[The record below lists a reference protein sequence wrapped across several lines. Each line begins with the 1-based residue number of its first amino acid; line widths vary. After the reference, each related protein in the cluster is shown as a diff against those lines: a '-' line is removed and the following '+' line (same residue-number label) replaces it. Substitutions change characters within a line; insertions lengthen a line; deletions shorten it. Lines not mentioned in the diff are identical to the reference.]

1 VLRWKILAAPL
12 SFLVWASFVGVVIA
26 WTPLLFFYR
35 LATRRSDPDRYRVGR
50 FFHDS
55 AVVAGALNPFWRFRI
70 LDEVHPDPRR
80 PYVFVANHR
89 SNADAF
95 LIVRLPWE
103 MKWLAKNAVMK
114 IPLLGWQMRTAGDVP
129 VARGQ
134 KESRQRAMEEMRKW
148 LDRKVSVFLFPEG
161 TRSED
166 GSLGAFREGAF
177 RLAIEAGVD
186 VVPLAIE
193 GTEECLPKHSLIF
206 QPATAT
212 ITVLP
217 PVSTAGLQA
226 ADSARLAAGVR
237 ERIRRHLDGD
247 PIAPS

>member
-1 VLRWKILAAPL
+1 MLRWKILAAPL
-12 SFLVWASFVGVVIA
+12 SMLIWASYVGIVIA
-26 WTPLLFFYR
+26 WTPLMFLYR
-35 LATRRSDPDRYRVGR
+35 LATRGSDPDRVKLGR
-50 FFHDS
+50 FFRNS
-55 AVVAGALNPFWRFRI
+55 AVLAGRVNPFWTFRVV
-70 LDEVHPDPRR
+70 DRVHPDPRR

-103 MKWLAKNAVMK
+103 MKLLAKQAVMN
-114 IPLLGWQMRTAGDVP
+114 IPLLGWQMRAAGDVP
-129 VARGQ
+129 VVRGE
-134 KESRQRAMEEMRKW
+134 KESARRAMEKMRRW
-148 LDRKVSVFLFPEG
+148 LDRKVSVFFFPEG

-166 GSLGAFREGAF
+166 GSLGSFREGAF

-217 PVSTAGLQA
+217 PISTAGLSA
-226 ADSARLAAGVR
+226 ANSERLAVDVR

-247 PIAPS
+247 PVAPS

>member
-1 VLRWKILAAPL
+1 MLRWKILAAPL
-12 SFLVWASFVGVVIA
+12 SFLIWASYVAIVIL
-26 WTPLLFFYR
+26 WTPLVFFYR
-35 LATRRSDPDRYRVGR
+35 LATRASDPDRVRVGW
-50 FFHDS
+50 FFRRS
-55 AVVAGALNPFWRFRI
+55 AVLAGGINPFWKFRVV
-70 LDEVHPDPRR
+70 DPVHPDARR

-103 MKWLAKNAVMK
+103 MKLLAKRAVMR
-114 IPLLGWQMRTAGDVP
+114 IPLLGWQMREAGDVP
-129 VARGQ
+129 VLRGD
-134 KESRQRAMEEMRKW
+134 KESRRHAMEELRRR

-166 GSLGAFREGAF
+166 GSLGAFRDGAF

-186 VVPLAIE
+186 VVPLAIR

-212 ITVLP
+212 ITVLA
-217 PVSTAGLQA
+217 PVTTAGMSS
-226 ADSARLAAGVR
+226 ADAPRLAEIVR
-237 ERIRRHLDGD
+237 ERIRLALEAAPVD
-247 PIAPS
+247 PS

>member
-1 VLRWKILAAPL
+1 
-12 SFLVWASFVGVVIA
+12 
-26 WTPLLFFYR
+26 
-35 LATRRSDPDRYRVGR
+35 
-50 FFHDS
+50 
-55 AVVAGALNPFWRFRI
+55 
-70 LDEVHPDPRR
+70 
-80 PYVFVANHR
+80 
-89 SNADAF
+89 
-95 LIVRLPWE
+95 
-103 MKWLAKNAVMK
+103 
-114 IPLLGWQMRTAGDVP
+114 
-129 VARGQ
+129 
-134 KESRQRAMEEMRKW
+134 MEEMRKW

-237 ERIRRHLDGD
+237 ERIRSHLDGD